1 MNIFAFVRMM
11 MLMVKM
17 VKMMMVSVDEKGE
30 YVNDGENE
38 DDDYASTNKFN

>member
-1 MNIFAFVRMM
+1 

-38 DDDYASTNKFN
+38 DDDYASMNKFD